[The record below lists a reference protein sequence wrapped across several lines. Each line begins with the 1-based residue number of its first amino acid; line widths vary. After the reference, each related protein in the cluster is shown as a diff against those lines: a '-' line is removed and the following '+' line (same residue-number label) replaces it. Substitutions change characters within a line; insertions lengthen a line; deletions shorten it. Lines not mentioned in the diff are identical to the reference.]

1 MMFPSVEQLRI
12 VYDESAIH
20 ARVRELA
27 AEIDAVYRD
36 EPLVVVCVLKGAIFF
51 FSDLVRAL
59 TIAPELDFVRLAS
72 YGDGMQSK
80 RNVAFTKDLELS
92 IEGKH
97 VLIVEDIIDSGHS
110 MDFLL
115 KQLGARGAKS
125 LRLATLIDKAERREV
140 PVHADFVG
148 FALPVGFIVGY
159 GMDYAEHYRALPAVY
174 CLPDGNN

>member
-12 VYDESAIH
+12 VYDESVIR

-27 AEIDAVYRD
+27 AEIDAAYRD

-59 TIAPELDFVRLAS
+59 TISPELDFVRLAS

-125 LRLATLIDKAERREV
+125 LRLAALIDKAERREV